1 MALPAHAPRHALRK
15 PLIKSIAL
23 VGLGLMNP
31 AQAADE
37 TLDREARLEKVTVI
51 STGVRGTQ
59 RTVTES
65 PAPIDIVTSD
75 QLLKTGRADLTEA
88 IAKLLPSFNY
98 GTNVAGYNSTI
109 RPLSNRSLAPAYTL
123 VLVNGK
129 RRHNSAL
136 PANGSTDSSGA
147 NSVDI
152 DMIPIS
158 AVERIEVLKDSAA
171 AQYGSDAIAGVIN
184 VILKSSAEGGH
195 LGVTYG
201 KLYSGEGEVSKFEG
215 DTGFELG
222 DGGFLHLSADARKRG
237 DASWNEKAT
246 NNAYFPGDPRE
257 ATWDRVGVKNG
268 DPQIKAFN
276 LAYNAELPLDDQTT
290 LYSYGTYGQRDAI
303 INNYF
308 RYPNSNAN
316 IPELF
321 ADGYYPLN
329 NLDDTDY
336 QYLIGAKGEA
346 LGWNWDLSTTYG
358 RNNNHQ
364 YSDLTINP
372 SLGPA
377 SPTSFDDLA
386 T

>member
-1 MALPAHAPRHALRK
+1 M
-15 PLIKSIAL
+15 
-23 VGLGLMNP
+23 
-31 AQAADE
+31 
-37 TLDREARLEKVTVI
+37 
-51 STGVRGTQ
+51 
-59 RTVTES
+59 
-65 PAPIDIVTSD
+65 
-75 QLLKTGRADLTEA
+75 
-88 IAKLLPSFNY
+88 
-98 GTNVAGYNSTI
+98 
-109 RPLSNRSLAPAYTL
+109 
-123 VLVNGK
+123 
-129 RRHNSAL
+129 
-136 PANGSTDSSGA
+136 
-147 NSVDI
+147 
-152 DMIPIS
+152 
-158 AVERIEVLKDSAA
+158 
-171 AQYGSDAIAGVIN
+171 
-184 VILKSSAEGGH
+184 
-195 LGVTYG
+195 TYG

-386 T
+386 TYRFEQWVNNVDITRAFDGLFGVPLQVSAGLEHRWERFRTFSGDAQAYQVGGYRFPATLPNGQANPLAGQLASIAAQAAAVIHRRMPPACNATTTQLTSISVSPR

>member
-1 MALPAHAPRHALRK
+1 MALPAHAPRHALRN

-195 LGVTYG
+195 LG
-201 KLYSGEGEVSKFEG
+201 
-215 DTGFELG
+215 
-222 DGGFLHLSADARKRG
+222 
-237 DASWNEKAT
+237 
-246 NNAYFPGDPRE
+246 
-257 ATWDRVGVKNG
+257 
-268 DPQIKAFN
+268 
-276 LAYNAELPLDDQTT
+276 
-290 LYSYGTYGQRDAI
+290 GTYG
-303 INNYF
+303 
-308 RYPNSNAN
+308 
-316 IPELF
+316 
-321 ADGYYPLN
+321 
-329 NLDDTDY
+329 
-336 QYLIGAKGEA
+336 
-346 LGWNWDLSTTYG
+346 
-358 RNNNHQ
+358 
-364 YSDLTINP
+364 
-372 SLGPA
+372 
-377 SPTSFDDLA
+377 
-386 T
+386 